1 LYLER
6 AAASRAERCERRRAC
21 GSRAGGGRAAA
32 RLERAAA
39 SRAERAAARA
49 GGVAGGAGG
58 RRARA
63 AALGERGARGFKG
76 RTLPP
81 VQPAVGAYRRMIR
94 R

>member
-21 GSRAGGGRAAA
+21 GSRAGGGRA
-32 RLERAAA
+32 R
-39 SRAERAAARA
+39 ARA

-81 VQPAVGAYRRMIR
+81 VEPAVSLGPPQPSADPSYRRFIR